1 MNANTVTTRAE
12 SPTRGLK
19 PGNVGLSTRAVQS
32 NALADLKNRLLRE
45 ALNRT
50 PDEPLSKLVRLAAV
64 EAEARAWLT
73 SFPLLLFPTL
83 LEEKISE
90 AKRYIVRQQRVWP
103 GS

>member
-1 MNANTVTTRAE
+1 MNANTVTTRTE
-12 SPTRGLK
+12 SPARGLK
-19 PGNVGLSTRAVQS
+19 PGNVGRSTRAVQS

-50 PDEPLSKLVRLAAV
+50 TDEPLSKLVRLAAV
-64 EAEARAWLT
+64 EAEAQAWLT

-90 AKRYIVRQQRVWP
+90 AKSYIVRQQRVWP

>member
-1 MNANTVTTRAE
+1 
-12 SPTRGLK
+12 
-19 PGNVGLSTRAVQS
+19 
-32 NALADLKNRLLRE
+32 
-45 ALNRT
+45 
-50 PDEPLSKLVRLAAV
+50 LAAV

-90 AKRYIVRQQRVWP
+90 AKSYIVRQQRVRP